1 VLVGADAR
9 QFLLFLATGGFAAA
23 VNFASRILYS
33 QWLGYSAA
41 IVVAY
46 VTGMVTAFLLARAFV
61 FPGSTRPFH
70 HSALWFAAVNLVAVV
85 QTWAV
90 SLALAFYLLP
100 WLGIAWHRLE
110 IAHLVG
116 VAVPVFT
123 SYLGHKHWSFR

>member
-1 VLVGADAR
+1 MAPADAR
-9 QFLLFLATGGFAAA
+9 QFLLFLATGGFAAI

-33 QWLGYSAA
+33 EWLPYSPA

-61 FPGSTRPFH
+61 FPGSTRTVH
-70 HSALWFAAVNLVAVV
+70 ASAVRFLAVNLVAVV

-90 SLALAFYLLP
+90 SVGLAFYLLP
-100 WLGIAWHRLE
+100 WLAIAWHPLE
-110 IAHLVG
+110 IAHFVG

-123 SYLGHKHWSFR
+123 SYVGHKHWSFR